1 VRGPV
6 RLRYGSFMIR
16 PAGRD
21 VPASRN
27 IVLGSLET
35 QVMECLWA
43 SDHAVS
49 VREVT
54 HRLNGPWAYTTLMTT
69 LDRLY
74 KKGLASRE
82 PRGRAFEY
90 RASISRT
97 DLGVQ
102 AVATAVSELDS
113 SSETGDLA
121 LAALVDA
128 IESQNPDWL
137 DSLDRLV
144 REKKKAL
151 KRR

>member
-1 VRGPV
+1 LG
-6 RLRYGSFMIR
+6 YGFGMTRQPS
-16 PAGRD
+16 RD
-21 VPASRN
+21 VVAPRS

-43 SDHAVS
+43 SDHAMS

-69 LDRLY
+69 LDRLF
-74 KKGLASRE
+74 KKGLASRD

-102 AVATAVSELDS
+102 AVTTAVSELDS
-113 SSETGDLA
+113 NSQASDLA

-128 IESQNPDWL
+128 IESQNPEWL

>member
-1 VRGPV
+1 LG
-6 RLRYGSFMIR
+6 YGFGMTRQPS
-16 PAGRD
+16 RD
-21 VPASRN
+21 AVAPRS

-43 SDHAVS
+43 SDHAMS

-69 LDRLY
+69 LDRLF
-74 KKGLASRE
+74 KKGLASRD

-102 AVATAVSELDS
+102 AVTTAVSELDS
-113 SSETGDLA
+113 NSEAGDLA

-128 IESQNPDWL
+128 IESQNPEWL